1 MAPFEDDDQSL
12 GEMLRLCGELK
23 RALHR
28 RRYEQ
33 RRWTTP
39 PLRSGYVAGA
49 SLAERFLKL
58 TREVLAAL
66 EDDADVG
73 DVAEKMGDP
82 TSREAAGDA
91 DGADGAASVPK
102 RRCCAP
108 RSWTTA

>member
-1 MAPFEDDDQSL
+1 MAPFEDDDRL

-58 TREVLAAL
+58 TREILAAL
-66 EDDADVG
+66 EDDAD
-73 DVAEKMGDP
+73 DADD
-82 TSREAAGDA
+82 AGDA
-91 DGADGAASVPK
+91 GDEDDAGDAASAPK
-102 RRCCAP
+102 RRCRAP
-108 RSWTTA
+108 RTF

>member
-58 TREVLAAL
+58 TREILAAL
-66 EDDADVG
+66 EDDAG
-73 DVAEKMGDP
+73 DAGD
-82 TSREAAGDA
+82 EDDAGDA
-91 DGADGAASVPK
+91 ASAPK
-102 RRCCAP
+102 RRCRAP
-108 RSWTTA
+108 RTF